1 MKADNFRNMPDD
13 PPFGIGYLR
22 LFLNKRN
29 KAVDYMF
36 TDINYAFEKLTGWS
50 REDILH
56 KKVSGLTGFAKS
68 EGLFWLSYYED
79 VARLGRTQET
89 TQWFEAL
96 KRYFMI
102 TVVPLGKESLML
114 VVRDAD
120 GELGWHGHDEDLD
133 IVFNK
138 THDAISLVEY
148 SRGGFRY
155 IRNNAVHQAL
165 TGFSNINGMTPIQLL
180 GYEVGSKLQE
190 YYEECMRTGRPI
202 SYEQNFN
209 FAPGKRVWQ
218 TEVTPVFGKDGIR
231 YLLCSSKDV
240 SELKEAQDENEVLA
254 QRLQS
259 MFDYHDAVMLIIE
272 PISGR
277 IVDANPAA
285 CEFYGYSKEEL
296 QSLLIR
302 DINMLPPDEV
312 EKYRLMTYKKKQR
325 FFIFPHRLKS
335 GDIRIVDVYSCPI
348 SDGKNTLLYSIIF
361 DVTDRED
368 YKKELYME
376 KEILLTTLQSIGDGV
391 VTTDNN
397 GIITGLN
404 SVAEN
409 LTGWDKNTAVG
420 RYFTEVFVLQNEET
434 GQSVENPILKVLE
447 TGRIVGLANH
457 TELVTRQGRYI
468 PIADSAAPIKTEG
481 GRTFGV
487 VMVFRDVSDE
497 KNHRKQIEFLSYRDH
512 LTGLYNRRYIEEK
525 ISVLDK
531 DEHLPIS
538 VIMADVNGLKI
549 TNDVFGHKAG
559 DTLLKNVA
567 ELMQKFC
574 KEDDLIARWGGDEF
588 VIIMTGKPLESA
600 EEVIQKIKD
609 VHIAIEGS
617 SLSLSLSLGCACKHT
632 GENSIQQAI
641 QQAEKYMYQQKLLDG
656 KSYRNAI
663 ISTLLAT
670 LYEKS
675 NETEEHSKRIETYC
689 HAIGRELQL
698 SSKEMDELSLLAL
711 LHDVGKV
718 SIDPNILQKPGSLTA
733 EEWEEMKQHPQIG
746 YRIAQATP
754 ELAVVA
760 DLILSHHERWD
771 GKGYPRGLKG
781 TEIPLSCR
789 ILAVADAYDAMTS
802 DRVYRKAMNNEDAVR
817 ELEKNS
823 GTQFEPSI
831 VNFFIYTLQY

>member
-1 MKADNFRNMPDD
+1 MKADNFQNVPDD
-13 PPFGIGYLR
+13 PPFGIGYLK
-22 LFLNKRN
+22 LFLNKCN

-36 TDINYAFEKLTGWS
+36 TDINSAFEKLTGWS

-56 KKVSGLTGFAKS
+56 KKVSGLTGFARS

-79 VARLGRTQET
+79 VAR
-89 TQWFEAL
+89 
-96 KRYFMI
+96 
-102 TVVPLGKESLML
+102 S
-114 VVRDAD
+114 
-120 GELGWHGHDEDLD
+120 
-133 IVFNK
+133 
-138 THDAISLVEY
+138 
-148 SRGGFRY
+148 
-155 IRNNAVHQAL
+155 
-165 TGFSNINGMTPIQLL
+165 
-180 GYEVGSKLQE
+180 
-190 YYEECMRTGRPI
+190 
-202 SYEQNFN
+202 
-209 FAPGKRVWQ
+209 
-218 TEVTPVFGKDGIR
+218 
-231 YLLCSSKDV
+231 
-240 SELKEAQDENEVLA
+240 
-254 QRLQS
+254 
-259 MFDYHDAVMLIIE
+259 
-272 PISGR
+272 
-277 IVDANPAA
+277 
-285 CEFYGYSKEEL
+285 
-296 QSLLIR
+296 
-302 DINMLPPDEV
+302 
-312 EKYRLMTYKKKQR
+312 
-325 FFIFPHRLKS
+325 
-335 GDIRIVDVYSCPI
+335 
-348 SDGKNTLLYSIIF
+348 
-361 DVTDRED
+361 
-368 YKKELYME
+368 
-376 KEILLTTLQSIGDGV
+376 
-391 VTTDNN
+391 
-397 GIITGLN
+397 
-404 SVAEN
+404 
-409 LTGWDKNTAVG
+409 
-420 RYFTEVFVLQNEET
+420 
-434 GQSVENPILKVLE
+434 
-447 TGRIVGLANH
+447 
-457 TELVTRQGRYI
+457 GRYI
-468 PIADSAAPIKTEG
+468 PIANSAAPIKTED

-497 KNHRKQIEFLSYRDH
+497 KNHRKQIEFLSYHDH

-531 DEHLPIS
+531 DGHLPIS

-567 ELMQKFC
+567 GLMQKFC

-588 VIIMTGKPLESA
+588 VIIMAGKPLESA

-609 VHIAIEGS
+609 AHIAIEGS

-632 GENSIQQAI
+632 GESSVQQAI
-641 QQAEKYMYQQKLLDG
+641 QRAEKYMYQQKLLDG

-718 SIDPNILQKPGSLTA
+718 SIDPNILQKPGPLTA

-746 YRIAQATP
+746 YPIAQATP

-802 DRVYRKAMNNEDAVR
+802 DRVYRKAMSNEDAVC